1 MSSARGRV
9 AVVVAAL
16 VSIVA
21 VACAPAAPPSP
32 APAPAAPK
40 ASEAASPVAQKAAES
55 KPATAASP
63 ATAPAAPSTG
73 SGQAKPVESPAA
85 AALAPST
92 GSGQAKPAASPAA
105 APAADKATNN
115 FYAGKTITFIA
126 GSTPGGGTDTLA
138 RITARHLPRFIPG
151 NPNIIVQNMAGGGGI
166 PALNHLF
173 NVAKPDG
180 LTFDGSI
187 AQTLL
192 YAQLQGVDQVR
203 YDLRK
208 ATWIGNTIVDP
219 QVLWV
224 RSDSPYTSLEAIR
237 TASTPPKLGAQAGS
251 HPSVVIPRIVSEI
264 TGLKFNVVTG
274 YPGSPEIFLDVERG
288 ALDGRFASY
297 GSLQTQRPDWIK
309 DNFVRI
315 LMTTARQRLPELPE
329 VPSVTEIIPPDRQSY
344 LSLLFGPQDMS
355 RSVVG
360 HPDIPPEIAKIVQ
373 DGLAAVVKDPEFI
386 SDMQKAGFDV
396 GYTSPNEIRN
406 SVVKLIDDPDLKT
419 TLNRLLAN

>member
-1 MSSARGRV
+1 MKPSRARV
-9 AVVVAAL
+9 AVAL
-16 VSIVA
+16 ATLFSIVT

-32 APAPAAPK
+32 TTKPAAPAAAPAAP
-40 ASEAASPVAQKAAES
+40 AAPAASPAAQPKAAES

-63 ATAPAAPSTG
+63 VTAPA
-73 SGQAKPVESPAA
+73 AKPVESPAA
-85 AALAPST
+85 AA
-92 GSGQAKPAASPAA
+92 KPAAPSAAASPPAA
-105 APAADKATNN
+105 AAAPKSTNM
-115 FYAGKTITFIA
+115 FYSGKTITFLA

-138 RITARHLPRFIPG
+138 RITARYMPRFIPG
-151 NPNIIVQNMAGGGGI
+151 SPNIIVQNMAGGGGI

-173 NVAKPDG
+173 NVAKSDG

-187 AQTLL
+187 AQTVL
-192 YAQLQGVDQVR
+192 YAQIEGVEQVR

-208 ATWIGNTIVDP
+208 ATYVGNAIVDP

-224 RSDSPYTSLEAIR
+224 RSDSPYTSLDAIR
-237 TASTPPKLGAQAGS
+237 SATTPPKLGAQAGT
-251 HPSVVIPRIVSEI
+251 HPSVVIPKIVGEI
-264 TGLKFNVVTG
+264 TGLNLNVVTG

-309 DNFVRI
+309 DNYVRI
-315 LMTTARQRLPELPE
+315 LMTTARQRLPELPD
-329 VPSVTEIIPPDRQSY
+329 VPSISEIIPPERQNY

-355 RSVVG
+355 RSVLG
-360 HPDIPPEIAKIVQ
+360 HPEIPPEVAKIMQ
-373 DGLAAVVKDPEFI
+373 DSFAEMVKDPEFA

-396 GYTSPNEIRN
+396 GYTSPNEIRE
-406 SVVKLIDDPDLKT
+406 SVVKLIDDPELKT